1 MARQREARW
10 RHHLAATPTVAAAVA
25 EATSVGAGVWARRAD
40 HADAFSVTLGWGP
53 VAWELA
59 VDRDGCGAAMP
70 LEVAAAVEA
79 AERFTDAPVPTD
91 LGSGAAMAITGP
103 QARAVARSLLVQLA
117 TWTGPADW
125 RLVVLAGEPRDWD
138 WCRWLPHATA
148 PDGAATV
155 FGADDAER
163 AGAALNRLDAD
174 GGLGCRHVV
183 LVTDRPEVLALRT
196 GVVRRFLATCPSS
209 AVLVVV
215 PAGDSVPAICTGTLE
230 IGSTGLAR
238 WHPDVAC
245 PMPSGRV
252 HVAGVTAAT
261 ASRVARRLAALHD
274 PEDPSAAA
282 RALPATLRLSGLLER
297 HGTGAIDDA
306 IAIAGAWRSA
316 GPDPAPAAAIGVAA
330 DGVVE
335 VDLAR
340 DGPHALVAG
349 TTGSGKSELLRT
361 LVVSLAARSGPDH
374 LTFVLVDYKG
384 GATFDACAEL
394 PHTVGMVTDLD
405 ERLAARTLVSLD
417 AELRRRERILRA
429 AGADDLTAYRAV
441 PGLPALPRLVVVID
455 EFAALAAEL
464 PAFLSSLVGVA
475 QRGRSLGIHLVL
487 ATQRPS
493 GVVDDNI
500 RANTNLRLA
509 LRVQDVADARDVV
522 GDAAPAAFPRG
533 TPGRAMLRLGPD
545 ETVVFQAARSGG
557 SRLAR
562 HAECLRVVAERD
574 DELSSEATELEVLVQ
589 AIRHA
594 AALSDVDPPHR
605 PFLPPLPALVP
616 SSGID
621 GFSLGPGDAGVVDDP
636 AGQRRRPLRW
646 TPDDGNL
653 AVFGALG
660 SGTTTA
666 LRTVLAAVAAVTPPA
681 RLHLYMIDATGDHRL
696 DDLVDLPH
704 CGAVVRLH
712 ERERLGRLLRRLIDE
727 LERRRSGG
735 RDGRPH
741 VVLAVDGVAA
751 LRAALDD
758 TRGSADLALFT
769 RVVGEGAAVGLA
781 CVLSAE
787 RPGAMPPTLL
797 AACSERWV
805 LRLDDCTEAPLAGVP
820 AASAPRT
827 GPGRLIVASTGL
839 EAQLA
844 IRRGRARRGIGGRP
858 GSGGDA
864 EPGGRRR
871 RPPAR
876 PPSGRRDRASRGH
889 RLRVAGAG
897 GPARAGWGA
906 RARRRA
912 TPQRPD
918 DRAAPDRRVLA

>member
-1 MARQREARW
+1 
-10 RHHLAATPTVAAAVA
+10 
-25 EATSVGAGVWARRAD
+25 
-40 HADAFSVTLGWGP
+40 
-53 VAWELA
+53 
-59 VDRDGCGAAMP
+59 
-70 LEVAAAVEA
+70 
-79 AERFTDAPVPTD
+79 
-91 LGSGAAMAITGP
+91 
-103 QARAVARSLLVQLA
+103 
-117 TWTGPADW
+117 
-125 RLVVLAGEPRDWD
+125 
-138 WCRWLPHATA
+138 
-148 PDGAATV
+148 V

-163 AGAALNRLDAD
+163 VGLAVGRLDAD
-174 GGLGCRHVV
+174 GGDAGCRHVV

-196 GVVRRFLATCPSS
+196 GVVRRFLAGCPSS

-215 PAGDSVPAICTGTLE
+215 PDEDSVPAICTRTLG
-230 IGSTGLAR
+230 IGSTGIAR
-238 WHPDVAC
+238 WHPDVAG
-245 PMPSGRV
+245 PSPSGRV
-252 HVAGVTAAT
+252 HVAGVTVTT
-261 ASRVARRLAALHD
+261 ASQVARRLAALHD
-274 PEDPSAAA
+274 PEDPLAAA
-282 RALPATLRLSGLLER
+282 RALPETLALSGLLER

-335 VDLAR
+335 LDLAR

-394 PHTVGMVTDLD
+394 PHTVGIVTDLD

-417 AELRRRERILRA
+417 AELRRRERVLRA
-429 AGADDLTAYRAV
+429 AGADDLTAYRAL
-441 PGLPALPRLVVVID
+441 PGLPTLSRLVVVID

-522 GDAAPAAFPRG
+522 GDPAPAAFRRG
-533 TPGRAMLRLGPD
+533 APGRAMLRLGPD

-557 SRLAR
+557 SRPAR
-562 HAECLRVVAERD
+562 HEQRLRVVDDRD
-574 DELSSEATELEVLVQ
+574 DDLSSEVTELEILVQ

-594 AALSDVDPPHR
+594 ATLSDVDPPHR

-616 SSGID
+616 SPGID
-621 GFSLGPGDAGVVDDP
+621 GFRLGPGDAGIVDDP
-636 AGQRRRPLRW
+636 AEQRRRPLRW
-646 TPDDGNL
+646 APDDGNL
-653 AVFGALG
+653 GVFGALG
-660 SGTTTA
+660 SGTTSA
-666 LRTVLAAVAAVTPPA
+666 IRTVLAALTAVTPPT
-681 RLHLYMIDATGDHRL
+681 RLHVYAIDATGDRRL
-696 DDLVDLPH
+696 DDLLDLPH

-712 ERERLGRLLRRLIDE
+712 ERERLGRLLRRLVDE
-727 LERRRSGG
+727 LERRRAAG
-735 RDGRPH
+735 RDGRPE

-751 LRAALDD
+751 VRAALDGPFGCAD
-758 TRGSADLALFT
+758 FALLTRL
-769 RVVGEGAAVGLA
+769 VGEGAAVGLA
-781 CVLSAE
+781 CVLGAE

-805 LRLDDCTEAPLAGVP
+805 LRLDDPSEAPLAGVP

-827 GPGRLIVASTGL
+827 GPGRLVVASSGL

-844 IRRGRARRGIGGRP
+844 TLDIAP
-858 GSGGDA
+858 GDGS
-864 EPGGRRR
+864 
-871 RPPAR
+871 
-876 PPSGRRDRASRGH
+876 
-889 RLRVAGAG
+889 AG
-897 GPARAGWGA
+897 GPAPVGTLSPEVDAADLPPGRCRDGRAELVVGIDFASLEPAVLLVPDGEHVLVVGPPRSGRTSALLRLAASWRDAHPDGNVYAVEGRPGTPHHLEAVVTAVADVAPGRACLIVVDDADRVDDPSGA
-906 RARRRA
+906 LAALVAERRPGLLVVAAGRPDGLRTRYGDWTAVVRRSRIGLLLTTCADTDGDLLGELLPRQPPLPPRPGLAWLVGAGPRTLAQIGRA
-912 TPQRPD
+912 TPGP
-918 DRAAPDRRVLA
+918 V